1 MLSPLAYGQT
11 ATGRVEGGKW
21 LRWRRRGGPEKR
33 KEGKGREYGNR
44 EHRMRG
50 KGGKEKNSEKGT
62 GGGRIVY

>member
-1 MLSPLAYGQT
+1 M
-11 ATGRVEGGKW
+11 
-21 LRWRRRGGPEKR
+21 RWRRRGGPEKR